1 MENDALVY
9 KTAET
14 QEFKGVDILNFQ
26 DYNSGNT

>member
-14 QEFKGVDILNFQ
+14 QVEIYRHFLILKL
-26 DYNSGNT
+26 

>member
-14 QEFKGVDILNFQ
+14 QELK
-26 DYNSGNT
+26 NTLRLLLKNAIM